1 MPLAHIDI
9 IVTGLVLSVIAG
21 SYFMRRRGQ
30 LKGVRGPKADSFLL
44 GVEYQLHLEN
54 YAAELRL
61 KWTEEYG
68 PTYKIPGCFGQNILV
83 TSDPR
88 ATYHVLHEHVIDYPP
103 TNDFRHLFG
112 LLFGESAIMVYGNDH
127 KRHRRVLSPAFSIT
141 HMKSFTPLFQHHV
154 TQLIAQW
161 NATMKKGAETWD
173 VIPWLHKVTLDI
185 IGQSS
190 FNYNFQALKDK
201 PNELTEALRDFERSG
216 ASFSRVQTLKE
227 AITRYGP
234 QSIAAIQARCFPASI
249 EKAAAKYFKLASE
262 RAKEMLEGS
271 GLTLDDPQ
279 YKTELTG
286 KEKDVLSVLVK
297 ANRAEHPQKQLTEHE
312 VLSQVALLIQAGHH
326 TTGYTLSWILYELAR
341 HPEDQ
346 QKVYDEI
353 RRVRENV
360 SGALTAEDY
369 DHLGNGWLGF
379 CVLVCFPRK
388 N

>member
-1 MPLAHIDI
+1 M
-9 IVTGLVLSVIAG
+9 VRLVLSVIAG
-21 SYFMRRRGQ
+21 TYFIRRRRQ
-30 LKGVRGPKADSFLL
+30 LKGIRGPKADSFLL
-44 GVEYQLHLEN
+44 GVEYQLQLED

-88 ATYHVLHEHVIDYPP
+88 AVHHVLHEHVIDYPF
-103 TNDFRHLFG
+103 TNDIRHLFG
-112 LLFGESAIMVYGNDH
+112 LLFGESVITLYGSDH
-127 KRHRRVLSPAFSIT
+127 KRQRRVLSPAFSIT
-141 HMKSFTPLFQHHV
+141 HMKSFTPLFQRHI
-154 TQLIAQW
+154 TQLISQW

-190 FNYNFQALKDK
+190 FNYNFQALEDK
-201 PNELTEALRDFERSG
+201 PNELTEVLKDFDSG
-216 ASFSRVQTLKE
+216 ASPSRVQTLKE

-234 QSIAAIQARCFPASI
+234 QSIAAIQARYFPAPI
-249 EKAAAKYFKLASE
+249 EKASIKYLKLASE
-262 RAKEMLEGS
+262 RAKGILEGS
-271 GLTLDDPQ
+271 DLAQDDPQ

-297 ANRAEHPQKQLTEHE
+297 ANRAEQPEKQLTEHE
-312 VLSQVALLIQAGHH
+312 VLSQAALLIQAGHH
-326 TTGYTLSWILYELAR
+326 TTGYSLSWILYELAR

-346 QKVYDEI
+346 QRVYDEI

-369 DHLGNGWLGF
+369 DDLGNGWLGF
-379 CVLVCFPRK
+379 CVLVCFLGK
-388 N
+388 NLKRTN